1 MNIIDSVSSDAVAE
15 KDGSAREM
23 ENGDED
29 GSKDPVK
36 KARVK
41 KELVKKMLRKELKN
55 FLGGKSA

>member
-1 MNIIDSVSSDAVAE
+1 MSSDAVAE

-55 FLGGKSA
+55 LLGGKSA